1 MKKIISIAS
10 AVILVIIL
18 GMSAAFFLSEAGLK
32 DINPEI
38 CLTSAGSSVE
48 ITKGKIC
55 YYLKGPENGELIV
68 LVHGFS
74 TPKFVFDKSVDSLVS
89 AGFRVLAFDHF
100 GRGFS
105 DRPNAKYDKEFFD
118 TELLEL
124 LKALNIRK
132 PVYLAGYSL
141 GGGVVA
147 LFASRHPEM
156 VKKIALIAP
165 LGYRPPHTGMHA
177 ILMIPV
183 LGDWIMAVF
192 GRQSMISNMKKEA
205 DAGIAS
211 RKMLKLY
218 IQQFEYR
225 GITGALLSTLRNFPF
240 GGLDSEYKK
249 LGALGLPVLLLWG
262 EKDDFVPF
270 EGHIKIA
277 ASVPGLKFIPVKGAD
292 HAVTYSHA
300 EIVNR
305 ALIDFFTGKKM

>member
-1 MKKIISIAS
+1 MKKILSIAS
-10 AVILVIIL
+10 AVILFIVFV
-18 GMSAAFFLSEAGLK
+18 MSAVFFLSQSGLK
-32 DINPEI
+32 NITPEI
-38 CLTSAGSSVE
+38 CIASGGSSVE
-48 ITKGKIC
+48 IAKGKVC
-55 YYLKGPENGELIV
+55 YYLKGPEKGDLVV

-74 TPKFVFDKSVDSLVS
+74 TPKFVFDKSADSLTS

-105 DRPNAKYDKEFFD
+105 DRPKAKYDKDFFD

-147 LFASRHPEM
+147 VFASRHPEM

-165 LGYRPPHTGMHA
+165 LGYRPPHTGMNA

-192 GRQSMISNMKKEA
+192 GRQSMISYMKKEA

-211 RKMLKLY
+211 QKMLKLY
-218 IQQFEYR
+218 VQQFDYK

-240 GGLDSEYKK
+240 GELDSEYKK
-249 LGALGLPVLLLWG
+249 VGALGLPVLLIWG

-270 EGHIKIA
+270 QGHKKISA
-277 ASVPGLKFIPVKGAD
+277 AVQGVKFIPVKGAD

-305 ALIDFFTGKKM
+305 ELIDFFTRK